1 MPSMNF
7 MDSSLMYR
15 DYIDAIVYL
24 VSVVSAVAMV
34 GWRISRRKAFAAR
47 CMACFAVMAAFICGV
62 TYPIQL
68 ATYSGEFADMLIWF
82 HTAKFFAI
90 FIFSGIA
97 VKICCDCD
105 WWAALFCATAG
116 YCMQHINARINAII
130 QDIPLASADWAIKLC
145 VTVAVNILIY
155 VIFYFAFIR
164 RSPKN
169 VIVRVNERWQV
180 ELAVCVVGISIC
192 YNSFGVSFGYQV
204 ITYCANNGIDSTLGY
219 DILIFNYVMSLIIAI
234 LILALEF
241 GNYRNKELSL
251 ERDLLKQLLAE
262 KRAQYESE
270 KHNIELI
277 NIKCHDIKHQ
287 LDSLKGEV
295 YEEQLKELGRA
306 INIYDN
312 SVKTGSDAL
321 DVVLRQKMLFC
332 GRNDI
337 RLTCMIDGE
346 KLAFMPEHEQYSLFC
361 NAVDNAIDGVKDIPA
376 EKRVIGLTESLENGK
391 YIIRIE
397 NYFEGR
403 RDFKGGVPATTK
415 SGEGHGYGVKSMKMI
430 VASHGGMFSAGV
442 NGDTFVTQFI
452 FPASVIG
459 RTEED
464 AQNRRAAACKGA

>member
-34 GWRISRRKAFAAR
+34 GWHISRRKAFAAR

-68 ATYSGEFADMLIWF
+68 ATYSGDYSEMLIWF
-82 HTAKFFAI
+82 HTAKFFVI
-90 FIFSGIA
+90 FVLSGVA
-97 VKICCDCD
+97 VKICYDCD
-105 WWAALFCATAG
+105 WWAALFCASAG
-116 YCMQHINARINAII
+116 YCMQHISARVNAIL
-130 QDIPLASADWAIKLC
+130 QDLPMASADWFLKLC
-145 VTVAVNILIY
+145 VSTLVSAAVY
-155 VIFYFAFIR
+155 MIFYIAVLR
-164 RSPKN
+164 RTPRN
-169 VIVRVNERWQV
+169 VVVRVSERWQV
-180 ELAVCVVGISIC
+180 VLAAFVVGISIC
-192 YNSFGVSFGYQV
+192 YNSFGISYAYTV
-204 ITYCANNGIDSTLGY
+204 ISYCEANGLDPSLGY
-219 DILIFNYVMSLIIAI
+219 KILVFNYIMSLIIAV
-234 LILALEF
+234 LVLALEF
-241 GNYRNKELSL
+241 SSVHNKALTG
-251 ERDLLKQLLAE
+251 ERDVLKRLLNE
-262 KRAQYESE
+262 KRVQYESE

-376 EKRVIGLTESLENGK
+376 EKRVISLTESLENGK

-452 FPASVIG
+452 FPVSVIG
-459 RTEED
+459 RTEKD
-464 AQNRRAAACKGA
+464 AQKQARGGV

>member
-1 MPSMNF
+1 MPYP
-7 MDSSLMYR
+7 DYADTSLLYR
-15 DYIDAIVYL
+15 DYADALIYL
-24 VSVVSAVAMV
+24 ASVIFAVGMV
-34 GWRISRRKAFAAR
+34 AWHISRRNKFALRVVLCVAF
-47 CMACFAVMAAFICGV
+47 MAAFICGV

-68 ATYSGEFADMLIWF
+68 ATYSGEFVDMLIWF

-145 VTVAVNILIY
+145 VSVVVNILIY
-155 VIFYFAFIR
+155 IIFYFAFIR

-287 LDSLKGEV
+287 LASLKGSV
-295 YEEQLKELGRA
+295 YDEQLNELSRA
-306 INIYDN
+306 VSIYDN
-312 SVKTGSDAL
+312 SIKTGSDAL

-332 GRNDI
+332 SRNDI
-337 RLTCMIDGE
+337 RLTCMVDGS

-361 NAVDNAIDGVKDIPA
+361 NAIDNAIDGVKDLPA
-376 EKRVIGLTESLENGK
+376 EKRVISLTESVSGGR
-391 YIIRIE
+391 YVITVE
-397 NYFEGR
+397 NYYDGKRNFEG
-403 RDFKGGVPATTK
+403 GMPATTK
-415 SGEGHGYGVKSMKMI
+415 SGEGHGYGMKSMRMI
-430 VASHGGMFSAGV
+430 VRSRGGTLSVRAYK
-442 NGDTFVTQFI
+442 DTFVTEFV
-452 FPASVIG
+452 FPLSVIRG
-459 RTEED
+459 SVEK
-464 AQNRRAAACKGA
+464 Q